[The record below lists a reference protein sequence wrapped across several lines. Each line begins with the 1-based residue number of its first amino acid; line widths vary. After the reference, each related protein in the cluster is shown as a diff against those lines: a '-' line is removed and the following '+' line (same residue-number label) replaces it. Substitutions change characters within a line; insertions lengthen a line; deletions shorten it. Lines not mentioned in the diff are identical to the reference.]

1 MPSNRYTRELSTLMR
16 KCCVDKSVFAAL
28 LVMLSVWAMLPVPAL
43 PATEPRIPLRVAI
56 HVHSTASTGS
66 LSLDALA
73 TRAEQQGLDAIVLS
87 DNFSLEYEYGLQPLP
102 GLLKKTVGF
111 PSVLSYGIERYL
123 DEIRAVQARH
133 PQLVIV
139 PGVEVAPYYYWT
151 GSFWR
156 GDLTMHDAQRNVL
169 VLGLTNSEDYRA
181 LPARGNPYSHAMD
194 AVSLANAAPL
204 LLVVPA
210 VLLWTPRLRVMA
222 GWREPIGAT
231 RRIAAAGGLVL
242 AVVLLVNA
250 WPLGTPLFSSYES
263 QLGYRPYQALLDA
276 AKQRGAVT
284 LWSMPEARD
293 LQTHAFGPLGTVTVK
308 TNAHP
313 EALALTN
320 GYAGFGGLYQD
331 TRTVTAAGGI
341 WDRVIEANRHGSPS
355 AVPAMIGEIAFHG
368 LADRGK
374 DLDRVVTTVLA
385 GERSV
390 GGVLEAIKSGHAYAV
405 AEGDQRVM
413 LTLDEFSVGCDYGQP
428 AAGIGER
435 VMVPSGAHAV
445 ATVRISARDG
455 KAHPVTLRLI
465 RSGERIGT
473 MSADTPV
480 QYQLADTQPV
490 PESGAYYRLE
500 VVGPSGEL
508 LTNPIYAE
516 PMKPRQAVSYQPPA
530 VSSRHVDRKLI
541 AAS

>member
-1 MPSNRYTRELSTLMR
+1 MPKRGFKS
-16 KCCVDKSVFAAL
+16 SVFAA
-28 LVMLSVWAMLPVPAL
+28 SVIAFSAWMAVPAL
-43 PATEPRIPLRVAI
+43 ALPAKEPRIPLRVAV

-73 TRAEQQGLDAIVLS
+73 TRAEEQGLDAIVLS

-123 DEIRAVQARH
+123 DELTVVQARH

-151 GSFWR
+151 GSFWH
-156 GDLTMHDAQRNVL
+156 GDLTMHDAQRNLL
-169 VLGLTNSEDYRA
+169 VVGLTNAEDYRA
-181 LPARGNPYSHAMD
+181 LPARGNPHSHAMD

-204 LLVVPA
+204 LLVIPA
-210 VLLWTPRLRVMA
+210 VLLWKPRLRVMA
-222 GWREPIGAT
+222 GWREPVGAA
-231 RRIAAAGGLVL
+231 RRTAAAGCLVL
-242 AVVLLVNA
+242 AVVSLVNA

-263 QLGYRPYQALLDA
+263 QLGYRPYQALLDVA
-276 AKQRGAVT
+276 NQRGAVA

-293 LQTHAFGPLGTVTVK
+293 LQAHAFGPLGTVTVK
-308 TNAHP
+308 TDAHP
-313 EALALTN
+313 EALVLTS

-331 TRTVTAAGGI
+331 TRTVTAAGGV
-341 WDRVIEANRHGSPS
+341 WDQVIESKRQASPR

-385 GERSV
+385 KERSIA
-390 GGVLEAIKSGHAYAV
+390 GVLEAIRSGHAYAV

-413 LTLDEFSVGCDYGQP
+413 LTLDEFSIGCDCGPP

-435 VMVPSGAHAV
+435 VTVPAGSHAV

-465 RSGERIGT
+465 RSGESLGT
-473 MSADTPV
+473 MNADTPV
-480 QYQLADTQPV
+480 QYQLADAQPV

-500 VVGPSGEL
+500 VVGRSGEL
-508 LTNPIYAE
+508 LTNPIY
-516 PMKPRQAVSYQPPA
+516 
-530 VSSRHVDRKLI
+530 VDALAKERG
-541 AAS
+541 